1 MASKNSVN
9 IIKQNIEEKLTRYF
23 GVVPAD
29 ATQDQLYK
37 AVSMTVVD
45 LLLEQKRQ
53 FNAKMKQQNLKRVY
67 YLCMEFLVGRSL
79 KTNLYNLGLVEDY
92 RSVLNEYNVDLN
104 ELYEMEPD
112 AGLGNGGLGRLAACF
127 MDSLAALNY
136 PAMGFSLRYEY
147 GLFNQKI
154 VDDLAKYSD
163 VPVWNGL
170 TDEFHP
176 TQMLADFLT
185 IKEHFRGLKGNRVT
199 CIPPCG
205 A

>member
-45 LLLEQKRQ
+45 LLLEEKRQ
-53 FNAKMKQQNLKRVY
+53 FNAKMKEQNLKRVY

-92 RSVLNEYNVDLN
+92 RKVLSEYNVDLN

-112 AGLGNGGLGRLAACF
+112 AGLGNGGLGRLAACI
-127 MDSLAALNY
+127 MDRLAA
-136 PAMGFSLRYEY
+136 
-147 GLFNQKI
+147 
-154 VDDLAKYSD
+154 
-163 VPVWNGL
+163 
-170 TDEFHP
+170 
-176 TQMLADFLT
+176 
-185 IKEHFRGLKGNRVT
+185 
-199 CIPPCG
+199 
-205 A
+205 

>member
-45 LLLEQKRQ
+45 LLLEEKRQ
-53 FNAKMKQQNLKRVY
+53 FNAKMKEQNLKRVY

-92 RSVLNEYNVDLN
+92 RKVLKEYN
-104 ELYEMEPD
+104 
-112 AGLGNGGLGRLAACF
+112 R
-127 MDSLAALNY
+127 
-136 PAMGFSLRYEY
+136 
-147 GLFNQKI
+147 I
-154 VDDLAKYSD
+154 VK
-163 VPVWNGL
+163 N
-170 TDEFHP
+170 
-176 TQMLADFLT
+176 
-185 IKEHFRGLKGNRVT
+185 N
-199 CIPPCG
+199 
-205 A
+205 

>member
-45 LLLEQKRQ
+45 LLLEEKRQ
-53 FNAKMKQQNLKRVY
+53 FNAKMKEQNLKRVY
-67 YLCMEFLVGRSL
+67 YLCMEFLDGRSL

-92 RSVLNEYNVDLN
+92 RKVLSEYNVDLN

-147 GLFNQKI
+147 GLFKQKI
-154 VDDLAKYSD
+154 VDGWQTEMPDVWLPGGEVWLTPRSD
-163 VPVWNGL
+163 
-170 TDEFHP
+170 
-176 TQMLADFLT
+176 
-185 IKEHFRGLKGNRVT
+185 
-199 CIPPCG
+199 
-205 A
+205 